1 MVANNKY
8 ATIFSTILSA
18 KFVAIKNF
26 CTVRYVMQHLPAS
39 LSNDGR
45 VGGDMGI
52 KWVDLGEGVTV
63 LSLSTGRVLLR
74 SGSVSTSFS
83 SFSPSSSLVFVVE

>member
-1 MVANNKY
+1 MVADNKY
-8 ATIFSTILSA
+8 ATMFSTKLCA

-26 CTVRYVMQHLPAS
+26 CSVWYVMQHLPAS

-52 KWVDLGEGVTV
+52 KWADLGEGVTV

-74 SGSVSTSFS
+74 SGPISASFS
-83 SFSPSSSLVFVVE
+83 SFSPSSSLVFMVE